1 MNSASSI
8 RPQAALAEA
17 APRRG
22 SRLLAILRGLLRDPV
37 GCTALAILAVVLVL
51 AFFAPLIAQFDP
63 LIQDRRAVLKAP
75 SLVHWF
81 GTDDIG
87 RDVFSRVLYGTRIS
101 LFVGLMV
108 VVVTMIVG
116 GLVGMISGFL
126 GGWTD
131 TIIQRIV
138 ETLDTL
144 PSLVL
149 SLFIAAMLGPSVRNV
164 IIAVSLAQIPRFVR
178 VVRSEMIK
186 VRGHDFIAAARVL
199 GASPLRI
206 MLTHGTPNLMPTM
219 LVLGSLVFGIAIMT
233 EAALSFL
240 GVGTPPP
247 NPSLGTM
254 LSQGTRFITQAP
266 WLIVF
271 PGLMLTISV
280 LALNLVG
287 DALRDVLDPRSQ

>member
-1 MNSASSI
+1 M
-8 RPQAALAEA
+8 AAPGVTAAEAA

-22 SRLLAILRGLLRDPV
+22 SRLLTILRGLVRDPV
-37 GCTALAILAVVLVL
+37 GVTALVILGAVLLL
-51 AFFAPLIAQFDP
+51 ALLAPVIAQYDP
-63 LIQDRRAVLKAP
+63 LFQDRRAVLKAP
-75 SLVHWF
+75 SLLHWF

-87 RDVFSRVLYGTRIS
+87 RDVFSRVLHGTRIS
-101 LFVGLMV
+101 LFVGMMV
-108 VVVTMIVG
+108 VVITMIVG
-116 GLVGMISGFL
+116 GLIGMVSGYF

-131 TIIQRIV
+131 TIIQRVV
-138 ETLDTL
+138 EALDTL

-164 IIAVSLAQIPRFVR
+164 VIAVTLAQIPRFVR
-178 VVRSEMIK
+178 VVRSEMMKI
-186 VRGHDFIAAARVL
+186 RSHDFIAASRVL

-206 MLTHGTPNLMPTM
+206 MLTHGLPNLMPTM

-254 LSQGTRFITQAP
+254 LSHGTRFIDVAP

-280 LALNLVG
+280 LALNLIG
-287 DALRDVLDPRSQ
+287 DALRDVLDPRHR

>member
-1 MNSASSI
+1 MTSLI
-8 RPQAALAEA
+8 QEA
-17 APRRG
+17 APARRTNR
-22 SRLLAILRGLLRDPV
+22 SLAIFKALVRDPI
-37 GCTALAILAVVLVL
+37 GCTALVILAIVL
-51 AFFAPLIAQFDP
+51 ALAIFAPLVAQFDP
-63 LIQDRRAVLKAP
+63 LVQNRRAILQAP
-75 SLVHWF
+75 SLTHWF

-87 RDVFSRVLYGTRIS
+87 RDVFSRVLYGTQVS
-101 LFVGLMV
+101 LLVGLMV
-108 VVVTMIVG
+108 VIITMVIG
-116 GLVGMISGFL
+116 GLIGMISGYF
-126 GGWTD
+126 GGWVD
-131 TIIQRIV
+131 VIIQRIV
-138 ETLDTL
+138 EALDVL

-164 IIAVSLAQIPRFVR
+164 IIAVTLAQIPRFVR
-178 VVRSEMIK
+178 VVRSETMKI
-186 VRGHDFIAAARVL
+186 RNNDFIAASRVI

-206 MLTHGTPNLMPTM
+206 MLTHGVPNLMPTM

-254 LSQGTRFITQAP
+254 LSQGTRFIGQAP

-280 LALNLVG
+280 LALNLIG
-287 DALRDVLDPRSQ
+287 DALRDVLDPRNR

>member
-1 MNSASSI
+1 MSFSLDTSLP
-8 RPQAALAEA
+8 RRESRALAV
-17 APRRG
+17 
-22 SRLLAILRGLLRDPV
+22 LRGLLGDPV
-37 GCTALAILAVVLVL
+37 GCTALVILTIVLLMAL
-51 AFFAPLIAQFDP
+51 AAPLIAQHEP
-63 LIQDRRAVLKAP
+63 LFQDRRAILKPP
-75 SLVHWF
+75 SFAHWF

-87 RDVFSRVLYGTRIS
+87 RDVFARVLYGTRIS
-101 LFVGLMV
+101 LLVGLLVVMITMV
-108 VVVTMIVG
+108 VG
-116 GLVGMISGFL
+116 GLIGMISGYF

-131 TIIQRIV
+131 MIIQRIV
-138 ETLDTL
+138 EALDTL

-164 IIAVSLAQIPRFVR
+164 VIAVTLAQVPRFVR
-178 VVRSEMIK
+178 VVRSEMLK
-186 VRGHDFIAAARVL
+186 VRALEFIDAARVI
-199 GASPLRI
+199 GASALRI
-206 MLTHGTPNLMPTM
+206 MLTHGVPNLMPTM

-254 LSQGTRFITQAP
+254 LAQGTRFIGIAP

-280 LALNLVG
+280 LALNLIG
-287 DALRDVLDPRSQ
+287 DALRDVLDPRNR

>member
-1 MNSASSI
+1 MTH
-8 RPQAALAEA
+8 AAETAPPPD
-17 APRRG
+17 APRRRG
-22 SRLLAILRGLLRDPV
+22 RILAVLVAMLREPI
-37 GCTALAILAVVLVL
+37 GCTALAILSLVLVL
-51 AFFAPLIAQFDP
+51 ALFAPLIAQHDP
-63 LIQDRRAVLKAP
+63 LFQNRRAILQAP
-75 SLVHWF
+75 SLVHWL

-87 RDVFSRVLYGTRIS
+87 RDVFARVLYGTRIS
-101 LFVGLMV
+101 LLVGLLV
-108 VVVTMIVG
+108 VSFTMLVG
-116 GLVGMISGFL
+116 GLIGLVSGYY
-126 GGWTD
+126 GGWID

-138 ETLDTL
+138 EALDTL

-164 IIAVSLAQIPRFVR
+164 VIAVTLAQIPRFVR

-186 VRGHDFIAAARVL
+186 VRSHDFIAAAQVI

-206 MLTHGTPNLMPTM
+206 MLTHGLPNLMPTM
-219 LVLGSLVFGIAIMT
+219 LVLGSLAFGIAIMT

-254 LSQGTRFITQAP
+254 LAQGTRFIGIAP
-266 WLIVF
+266 WLILY

-287 DALRDVLDPRSQ
+287 DALRDVLDPRRR

>member
-1 MNSASSI
+1 MTSLI
-8 RPQAALAEA
+8 QEV
-17 APRRG
+17 APARRTNR
-22 SRLLAILRGLLRDPV
+22 SLAIFKALVRDPI
-37 GCTALAILAVVLVL
+37 GCTALVILAIVL
-51 AFFAPLIAQFDP
+51 ALAIFAPLVAQFDP
-63 LIQDRRAVLKAP
+63 LVQNRRAILQPP
-75 SLVHWF
+75 SLTHWF

-87 RDVFSRVLYGTRIS
+87 RDVFSRVLYGTQVS
-101 LFVGLMV
+101 LLVGLMV
-108 VVVTMIVG
+108 VIITMVIG
-116 GLVGMISGFL
+116 GLIGMISGYF
-126 GGWTD
+126 GGWVD
-131 TIIQRIV
+131 VIIQRIV
-138 ETLDTL
+138 EALDVL

-164 IIAVSLAQIPRFVR
+164 IIAVTLAQIPRFVR
-178 VVRSEMIK
+178 VVRSETMKI
-186 VRGHDFIAAARVL
+186 RNNDFIAASRVI

-206 MLTHGTPNLMPTM
+206 MLTHGVPNLMPTM

-254 LSQGTRFITQAP
+254 LSQGTRFIGQAP

-280 LALNLVG
+280 LALNLIG
-287 DALRDVLDPRSQ
+287 DALRDVLDPRNR

>member
-1 MNSASSI
+1 MTMAI
-8 RPQAALAEA
+8 ATTET
-17 APRRG
+17 PRRN
-22 SRLLAILRGLLRDPV
+22 SRTLAILRGLLRDPV
-37 GCTALAILAVVLVL
+37 GCTALVILTLVL
-51 AFFAPLIAQFDP
+51 LLALLAPVIAQYDP
-63 LIQDRRAVLKAP
+63 LYQDRRAVLKLP
-75 SLVHWF
+75 SLTHWF

-87 RDVFSRVLYGTRIS
+87 RDVFARVLYGTRIS
-101 LFVGLMV
+101 LYVGLMV
-108 VVVTMIVG
+108 VVITMFVG
-116 GLVGMISGFL
+116 GLIGMISGYF

-138 ETLDTL
+138 EALDTL

-164 IIAVSLAQIPRFVR
+164 VIAVSLAQIPRFIR
-178 VVRSEMIK
+178 VVRSEMLK
-186 VRGHDFIAAARVL
+186 VRGHDFVSASRVL

-206 MLTHGTPNLMPTM
+206 MITHGVPNLMPTM

-254 LSQGTRFITQAP
+254 LSQGTRYISTSP
-266 WLIVF
+266 WLIIF
-271 PGLMLTISV
+271 PGVMLTISV
-280 LALNLVG
+280 LALNLIG
-287 DALRDVLDPRSQ
+287 DALRDVLDPRNST

>member
-1 MNSASSI
+1 MTSLI
-8 RPQAALAEA
+8 QEA
-17 APRRG
+17 APARRTNR
-22 SRLLAILRGLLRDPV
+22 SLAIFKALVRDPI
-37 GCTALAILAVVLVL
+37 GCTALVILAIVL
-51 AFFAPLIAQFDP
+51 ALAIFAPLVAQFDP
-63 LIQDRRAVLKAP
+63 LVQNRRAILQPP
-75 SLVHWF
+75 SLTHWF

-87 RDVFSRVLYGTRIS
+87 RDVFSRVLYGTQVS
-101 LFVGLMV
+101 LLVGLMV
-108 VVVTMIVG
+108 VIITMVIG
-116 GLVGMISGFL
+116 GLIGMISGYF
-126 GGWTD
+126 GGWVD
-131 TIIQRIV
+131 VIIQRIV
-138 ETLDTL
+138 EALDVL

-164 IIAVSLAQIPRFVR
+164 IIAVTLAQIPRFVR
-178 VVRSEMIK
+178 VVRSETMKI
-186 VRGHDFIAAARVL
+186 RNNDFIAASRVI

-206 MLTHGTPNLMPTM
+206 MLTHGVPNLMPTM

-254 LSQGTRFITQAP
+254 LSQGTRFIGQAP

-280 LALNLVG
+280 LALNLIG
-287 DALRDVLDPRSQ
+287 DALRDVLDPRNR

>member
-1 MNSASSI
+1 MTIAVEPTELSRRSS
-8 RPQAALAEA
+8 RT
-17 APRRG
+17 
-22 SRLLAILRGLLRDPV
+22 LAIFRGLMRDPV
-37 GCTALAILAVVLVL
+37 GATALIILTIVLLLAI
-51 AFFAPLIAQFDP
+51 FAPFIAQFDP
-63 LIQDRRAVLKAP
+63 LHQDRRAVLKLP

-87 RDVFSRVLYGTRIS
+87 RDVFARVLYGTRIS

-108 VVVTMIVG
+108 VVITMIVG
-116 GLVGMISGFL
+116 GLIGMISGYF

-138 ETLDTL
+138 EALDTL

-164 IIAVSLAQIPRFVR
+164 VIAVTLAQIPRFVR
-178 VVRSEMIK
+178 VVRSEMLKI
-186 VRGHDFIAAARVL
+186 RGQDFISASRVI

-206 MLTHGTPNLMPTM
+206 MITHGVPNLMPTM
-219 LVLGSLVFGIAIMT
+219 LVLGSLAFGIAIMT

-254 LSQGTRFITQAP
+254 LSQGTRFISTSP
-266 WLIVF
+266 WLIIF

-280 LALNLVG
+280 LALNLIG
-287 DALRDVLDPRSQ
+287 DALRDVLDPQNNN

>member
-1 MNSASSI
+1 MTLVSE
-8 RPQAALAEA
+8 LAP
-17 APRRG
+17 PRRR
-22 SRLLAILRGLLRDPV
+22 SRALEVFRGLLSDPV
-37 GCTALAILAVVLVL
+37 GCTALIILTLVLVL
-51 AFFAPLIAQFDP
+51 ALFAPLIAQFDP
-63 LIQDRRAVLKAP
+63 LVQNRRAILKAP
-75 SLVHWF
+75 SLLHWF

-87 RDVFSRVLYGTRIS
+87 RDVFARVLYGTRIS

-108 VVVTMIVG
+108 VIITMIVG
-116 GLVGMISGFL
+116 GLIGMISGYF

-131 TIIQRIV
+131 TIVQRVV
-138 ETLDTL
+138 EALDTL
-144 PSLVL
+144 PSLVF

-164 IIAVSLAQIPRFVR
+164 VIAVTLAQIPRFVR

-186 VRGHDFIAAARVL
+186 IRGHDFISASRVL

-206 MLTHGTPNLMPTM
+206 MITHGIPNLMPTM
-219 LVLGSLVFGIAIMT
+219 LVLGSLAFGVAIMT

-254 LSQGTRFITQAP
+254 LSQGTRYISSAP
-266 WLIVF
+266 WLIIF

-280 LALNLVG
+280 LALNLIG
-287 DALRDVLDPRSQ
+287 DALRDVLDPQNRN

>member
-1 MNSASSI
+1 MTM
-8 RPQAALAEA
+8 ALQEPVP
-17 APRRG
+17 PRRG
-22 SRLLAILRGLLRDPV
+22 SRTLSILKALIGDPI
-37 GCTALAILAVVLVL
+37 GCTALVILTVVLAL
-51 AFFAPLIAQFDP
+51 AIFAPLVAQFDP
-63 LIQDRRAVLKAP
+63 LVQNRRAILQPP

-87 RDVFSRVLYGTRIS
+87 RDVFSRVLYGTQIS
-101 LFVGLMV
+101 LLVGLMV
-108 VVVTMIVG
+108 VVITMVIG
-116 GLVGMISGFL
+116 GLIGMISGYF
-126 GGWTD
+126 GGWVD
-131 TIIQRIV
+131 MIIQRIV
-138 ETLDTL
+138 EALDTL

-164 IIAVSLAQIPRFVR
+164 IIAVTLAQIPRFVR
-178 VVRSEMIK
+178 VVRSETMKI
-186 VRGHDFIAAARVL
+186 RGHDFISASRVI

-206 MLTHGTPNLMPTM
+206 MLTHGVPNLMPTM
-219 LVLGSLVFGIAIMT
+219 LVLGSLAFGIAIMT

-254 LSQGTRFITQAP
+254 LSQGTRFIGQAP

-280 LALNLVG
+280 LALNLIG
-287 DALRDVLDPRSQ
+287 DALRDVLDPRNR

>member
-1 MNSASSI
+1 MTD
-8 RPQAALAEA
+8 AATPVATEA

-22 SRLLAILRGLLRDPV
+22 QRIVSTLGALLREPI
-37 GCTALAILAVVLVL
+37 GCTALVILSLVL
-51 AFFAPLIAQFDP
+51 LLALFAPLIAQYGP
-63 LIQDRRAVLKAP
+63 LFQDRRAVLQPP
-75 SLVHWF
+75 SLTHWL

-87 RDVFSRVLYGTRIS
+87 RDVFSRVLYGTRVS
-101 LFVGLMV
+101 LLVGLLV
-108 VVVTMIVG
+108 VSITMLVG
-116 GLVGMISGFL
+116 GLIGLVSGYY
-126 GGWTD
+126 GGWVD

-138 ETLDTL
+138 EALDTL

-164 IIAVSLAQIPRFVR
+164 VIAVTLAQIPRFVR
-178 VVRSEMIK
+178 VVRSEMLK
-186 VRGHDFIAAARVL
+186 VRGHDFIAASRVI
-199 GASPLRI
+199 GASSLRI
-206 MLTHGTPNLMPTM
+206 MLTHGVPNLVPTM
-219 LVLGSLVFGIAIMT
+219 LVLGSLAFGVAIMT

-254 LSQGTRFITQAP
+254 LSQGTRFIGIAP

-287 DALRDVLDPRSQ
+287 DALRDVLDPRRR

>member
-1 MNSASSI
+1 MNPASSI
-8 RPQAALAEA
+8 QPQAAMAEA

-22 SRLLAILRGLLRDPV
+22 SRLLAILRSLLRDPV

-51 AFFAPLIAQFDP
+51 AFFAPLIAQYDP

-101 LFVGLMV
+101 LFVGFMV
-108 VVVTMIVG
+108 VVVTMAVG

-186 VRGHDFIAAARVL
+186 VRAHDFIAAARVL

-219 LVLGSLVFGIAIMT
+219 LVLGSLVFGIAIMI

-287 DALRDVLDPRSQ
+287 DALRDVLDPRSR

>member
-1 MNSASSI
+1 MSM
-8 RPQAALAEA
+8 LADA
-17 APRRG
+17 PLPRRK
-22 SRLLAILRGLLRDPV
+22 SRALAILRGLLRDPV
-37 GCTALAILAVVLVL
+37 GCTALVILTVVLL
-51 AFFAPLIAQFDP
+51 MALTAPLIAQHEP
-63 LIQDRRAVLKAP
+63 LFQDRRAVLKPP
-75 SLVHWF
+75 SLAHWF

-87 RDVFSRVLYGTRIS
+87 RDVFARVLYGTRIS
-101 LFVGLMV
+101 LLVGLLVVAITMV
-108 VVVTMIVG
+108 IG
-116 GLVGMISGFL
+116 GLIGMISGYF

-131 TIIQRIV
+131 MIIQRIV
-138 ETLDTL
+138 EALDTL

-164 IIAVSLAQIPRFVR
+164 VIAVTLAQVPRFVR
-178 VVRSEMIK
+178 VVRSEMLK
-186 VRGHDFIAAARVL
+186 VRALEFFDAARVI
-199 GASPLRI
+199 GASPIRI
-206 MLTHGTPNLMPTM
+206 MLTHGVPNLMPTM

-254 LSQGTRFITQAP
+254 LAQGTRFIGIAP

-280 LALNLVG
+280 LALNLIG
-287 DALRDVLDPRSQ
+287 DALRDVLDPRNR

>member
-1 MNSASSI
+1 MTIAIEAPSVSR
-8 RPQAALAEA
+8 RP
-17 APRRG
+17 
-22 SRLLAILRGLLRDPV
+22 SRALAILRSLLKDPI
-37 GCTALAILAVVLVL
+37 GCAALVILLVVLILAI
-51 AFFAPLIAQFDP
+51 FAPWIAQFDP
-63 LIQDRRAVLKAP
+63 LQQNRRAILKAP
-75 SLVHWF
+75 SVVYWF

-87 RDVFSRVLYGTRIS
+87 RDVFSRVLHGTRIS

-108 VVVTMIVG
+108 VSLTMLVG
-116 GLVGMISGFL
+116 GLIGMVSGYF
-126 GGWTD
+126 GGWVD

-138 ETLDTL
+138 EALDTL

-164 IIAVSLAQIPRFVR
+164 VIAVTLAQIPRFVR
-178 VVRSEMIK
+178 VVRSEMMKI
-186 VRGHDFIAAARVL
+186 RRHDFISAARVI

-206 MLTHGTPNLMPTM
+206 MITHGAPNLMPTM
-219 LVLGSLVFGIAIMT
+219 LVLGSLAFGVAIMT

-254 LSQGTRFITQAP
+254 LSHGTRFISSAP
-266 WLIVF
+266 WLIIF

-280 LALNLVG
+280 LALNLIG
-287 DALRDVLDPRSQ
+287 DALRDVLDPRHQK

>member
-1 MNSASSI
+1 M
-8 RPQAALAEA
+8 PEAE
-17 APRRG
+17 PRRA
-22 SRLLAILRGLLRDPV
+22 SRLLTALRGLLRDPI
-37 GCTALAILAVVLVL
+37 GCTALVILTVVLLL
-51 AFFAPLIAQFDP
+51 ALFAPFIAQFDP
-63 LIQDRRAVLKAP
+63 LVQSRRAVLKAP

-87 RDVFSRVLYGTRIS
+87 RDVFARVLYGTRIS
-101 LFVGLMV
+101 LLVGLIV
-108 VVVTMIVG
+108 VVVTMTVG
-116 GLVGMISGFL
+116 GLVGMISGFI

-164 IIAVSLAQIPRFVR
+164 IIAVTLAQIPRFVR
-178 VVRSEMIK
+178 VVRSEMLKI
-186 VRGHDFIAAARVL
+186 RGHDFIAAAQVL
-199 GASPLRI
+199 GSSKLRI

-254 LSQGTRFITQAP
+254 LAQGTRFISSAP

-280 LALNLVG
+280 LALNLAG

>member
-1 MNSASSI
+1 MTLVSE
-8 RPQAALAEA
+8 LAP
-17 APRRG
+17 PRRR
-22 SRLLAILRGLLRDPV
+22 SRALEVFRGLLSDPV
-37 GCTALAILAVVLVL
+37 GCTALIILTLVLVL
-51 AFFAPLIAQFDP
+51 ALFAPLIAQFDP
-63 LIQDRRAVLKAP
+63 LVQNRRAILKAP
-75 SLVHWF
+75 SLLHWF

-87 RDVFSRVLYGTRIS
+87 RDVFARVLYGTRIS

-108 VVVTMIVG
+108 VIITMIVG
-116 GLVGMISGFL
+116 GLIGMISGYF

-131 TIIQRIV
+131 TIVQRVV
-138 ETLDTL
+138 EALDTL
-144 PSLVL
+144 PSLVF

-164 IIAVSLAQIPRFVR
+164 VIAVTLAQIPRFVR

-186 VRGHDFIAAARVL
+186 IRGHDFISASRVL

-206 MLTHGTPNLMPTM
+206 MITHGIPNLMPTM
-219 LVLGSLVFGIAIMT
+219 LVLGSLAFGVAIMT

-254 LSQGTRFITQAP
+254 LSQGTRYISSAP
-266 WLIVF
+266 WLIIF

-280 LALNLVG
+280 LALNLIG
-287 DALRDVLDPRSQ
+287 DALRDVLDPQNRS

>member
-1 MNSASSI
+1 MT
-8 RPQAALAEA
+8 LVVEA
-17 APRRG
+17 AAMPRQS
-22 SRLLAILRGLLRDPV
+22 SRSHVVLRALLRDPV
-37 GCTALAILAVVLVL
+37 GCSALIILTIVLLL
-51 AFFAPLIAQFDP
+51 ALFAPLIAQFDP
-63 LIQDRRAVLKAP
+63 LHQDRRAVLKVP
-75 SLVHWF
+75 SLLHWF

-87 RDVFSRVLYGTRIS
+87 RDVFSRVLHGTRIS

-108 VVVTMIVG
+108 VTLTMLVG
-116 GLVGMISGFL
+116 GLVGMISGHF

-138 ETLDTL
+138 EALDTL

-164 IIAVSLAQIPRFVR
+164 VIAVTLAQIPRFVR
-178 VVRSEMIK
+178 VVRSEMLKI
-186 VRGHDFIAAARVL
+186 RSQDFISAARVI

-206 MLTHGTPNLMPTM
+206 MLTHGAPNLMPTM
-219 LVLGSLVFGIAIMT
+219 LVLGSLAFGVAIMT

-247 NPSLGTM
+247 HPSLGTM
-254 LSQGTRFITQAP
+254 LSHGTRFIASAP

-271 PGLMLTISV
+271 PGLMLTVSV
-280 LALNLVG
+280 LALNLIG
-287 DALRDVLDPRSQ
+287 DALRDVLDPQHQQ

>member
-1 MNSASSI
+1 MSRRAETLSGS
-8 RPQAALAEA
+8 ALA
-17 APRRG
+17 RG
-22 SRLLAILRGLLRDPV
+22 AGRLIDTLRGLITQPI
-37 GCTALAILAVVLVL
+37 GCIALVILTIVLVMAL
-51 AFFAPLIAQFDP
+51 FAPWIAQFDP
-63 LIQDRRAVLKAP
+63 LFQNRRSVLRAP
-75 SLVHWF
+75 SAVHWF

-101 LFVGLMV
+101 LLVGFLVVSFTMV
-108 VVVTMIVG
+108 IG
-116 GLVGMISGFL
+116 GLIGLVSGYF
-126 GGWTD
+126 GGWID

-138 ETLDTL
+138 EVLDTL

-164 IIAVSLAQIPRFVR
+164 VIAVTLAQIPRFVR

-186 VRGHDFIAAARVL
+186 IRDHEFMAASRVL
-199 GASPLRI
+199 GASSLRI
-206 MLTHGTPNLMPTM
+206 MLTHGVPNLIPTM

-254 LSQGTRFITQAP
+254 LSQGTRYIDSAP
-266 WLIVF
+266 WLIIF

-280 LALNLVG
+280 LALNLIG
-287 DALRDVLDPRSQ
+287 DALRDVLDPRRR

>member
-1 MNSASSI
+1 MTLA
-8 RPQAALAEA
+8 PAPDLAE
-17 APRRG
+17 RRPN
-22 SRLLAILRGLLRDPV
+22 RLLAVLRALLREPI
-37 GCTALAILAVVLVL
+37 GCTALVILTAVLLL
-51 AFFAPLIAQFDP
+51 ALFAPLIAQYDP
-63 LIQDRRAVLKAP
+63 LFQDRRAVLKAP
-75 SLVHWF
+75 SLAHWF

-101 LFVGLMV
+101 LLVGLLV
-108 VVVTMIVG
+108 VIFTMIIG
-116 GLVGMISGFL
+116 GMIGLISGYF

-131 TIIQRIV
+131 MIIQRIV
-138 ETLDTL
+138 EALDTL

-164 IIAVSLAQIPRFVR
+164 IIAVTLAQIPRFVR

-186 VRGHDFIAAARVL
+186 VRAQDFIAASRVI
-199 GASPLRI
+199 GASSLRI
-206 MLTHGTPNLMPTM
+206 MLTHGVPNLIPTM
-219 LVLGSLVFGIAIMT
+219 LVMGSLSFGIAIMT

-254 LSQGTRFITQAP
+254 LAQGTRFIGIAS

-280 LALNLVG
+280 LALNLIG
-287 DALRDVLDPRSQ
+287 DALRDVLDPRRR

>member
-1 MNSASSI
+1 MTSLIQQTTRTRRLGRTRAI
-8 RPQAALAEA
+8 FRALV
-17 APRRG
+17 
-22 SRLLAILRGLLRDPV
+22 RDPI
-37 GCTALAILAVVLVL
+37 GCTALVILAIVLTL
-51 AFFAPLIAQFDP
+51 AIFAPLVAQFDP
-63 LIQDRRAVLKAP
+63 LVQNRRAILLPP
-75 SLVHWF
+75 SLTHWF

-101 LFVGLMV
+101 LLVGMMV
-108 VVVTMIVG
+108 VIVTMTVG
-116 GLVGMISGFL
+116 GLVGMVSGYF
-126 GGWTD
+126 GGWVD
-131 TIIQRIV
+131 MIIQRIV
-138 ETLDTL
+138 EALDVL

-164 IIAVSLAQIPRFVR
+164 IIAVTLAQIPRFVR
-178 VVRSEMIK
+178 VVRSETMK
-186 VRGHDFIAAARVL
+186 VRSHDFIAASRVI

-206 MLTHGTPNLMPTM
+206 MLTHGVPNLMPTM

-254 LSQGTRFITQAP
+254 LSQGTRFIGQAP

-280 LALNLVG
+280 LALNLIG
-287 DALRDVLDPRSQ
+287 DALRDVLDPRNR